1 MYNNHGDIQKNR
13 LYIVVQGKI
22 EADEIKAACSNIL
35 DEASHLK
42 PGFGAIS
49 DISSFVPLTEEGRL
63 ILQNTMKALLDMGM
77 KHVVRIVPPGAA
89 VAGMQWQRT
98 SRSVGYEALQ
108 TPSLGEADIL
118 LDKLEQA

>member
-22 EADEIKAACSNIL
+22 EADEIKAACANIL
-35 DEASHLK
+35 VEAKRLK

-49 DISSFVPLTEEGRL
+49 DISSFVPVNEEGRL
-63 ILQNTMKALLDMGM
+63 ILQDTMKSLLDMGM

-98 SRSVGYEALQ
+98 SRTVGYEALQ
-108 TPSLGEADIL
+108 APSLGEAEAL
-118 LDKLEQA
+118 MDKFDQG